1 MQPLLRMILIP
12 YSFEKRVTRKQ
23 LQKDV
28 KKSLKLFLGFKPK
41 VRDIFLDKFVRI
53 DLDEWAS
60 NLKDIAK
67 WKWECHLKNDILS
80 NKPVPYKIIDNTRFL
95 PKQIVSIVNSDACWC
110 RQCKCRC
117 TSEHL
122 NKRHFTNCPSMEMTI
137 DKAILS
143 ARTYKGKHRDG
154 INFIKG
160 LVEKDVISYITA
172 VKTLKESVNPQYPS

>member
-1 MQPLLRMILIP
+1 MNKKSRLNVSQIKGILIVKEYKYLGLTLSERWGISPMLEDFRASFNRLSDKMSIILHKTSLHFRFNMWKLFVQPLLRMILIP

-67 WKWECHLKNDILS
+67 WKWECHLKNGILS
-80 NKPVPYKIIDNTRFL
+80 NKPVHTR
-95 PKQIVSIVNSDACWC
+95 
-110 RQCKCRC
+110 
-117 TSEHL
+117 
-122 NKRHFTNCPSMEMTI
+122 
-137 DKAILS
+137 
-143 ARTYKGKHRDG
+143 
-154 INFIKG
+154 
-160 LVEKDVISYITA
+160 
-172 VKTLKESVNPQYPS
+172 